1 MFYVVLKNS
10 LTCISN
16 CTKLSKLLTQRVVI
30 NKILNTKSYGG
41 LKVTTQNSTDYK
53 LTTML
58 YVCKPE
64 TA

>member
-30 NKILNTKSYGG
+30 NKIINTKSFSRMA
-41 LKVTTQNSTDYK
+41 V
-53 LTTML
+53 
-58 YVCKPE
+58 
-64 TA
+64 